1 MSKRTM
7 FVTALMFALV
17 APFAS
22 AHDGHAHKIMGTV
35 LALDTKQVQVKTPSG
50 EILSIALNEKTAVTS
65 AKKKM
70 ALSDVHVG
78 GRVVVDIGNGED
90 PLIAHGIELA
100 APPIAKTTTAAKA
113 PTAAKEIVG

>member
-22 AHDGHAHKIMGTV
+22 AHDGHAHKIMGTI
-35 LALDTKQVQVKTPSG
+35 LALDAKQVQVKTPSG

-90 PLIAHGIELA
+90 PLIAHKIELA
-100 APPIAKTTTAAKA
+100 APPAAKA
-113 PTAAKEIVG
+113 PTAAKE